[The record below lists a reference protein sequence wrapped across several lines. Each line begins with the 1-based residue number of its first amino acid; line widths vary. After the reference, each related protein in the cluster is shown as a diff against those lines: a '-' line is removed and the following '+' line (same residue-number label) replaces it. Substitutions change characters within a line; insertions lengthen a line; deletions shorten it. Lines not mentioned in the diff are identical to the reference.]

1 MNFPGFSQFSKRSF
15 QLVDSD
21 FCHGNLHFLSIF
33 PSFFNVFLESWS
45 SILSDHLPCLFEKS
59 VPNSDIFR
67 SKCGYFLD
75 KCSIFRPF
83 SKCHVYDVILKFFG
97 KKSTFSY
104 KFRQIF
110 NHFHNLFHL
119 QNCHRLLV
127 FFQNLLNF
135 GSKFRRKMRKKLI
148 IFLSFLDFLGYL

>member
-1 MNFPGFSQFSKRSF
+1 MGILFVNFDEFSWIFTIFQTIISTCGF
-15 QLVDSD
+15 
-21 FCHGNLHFLSIF
+21 GFLSWESSF
-33 PSFFNVFLESWS
+33 SVNFSFFFQRFLESCF
-45 SILSDHLPCLFEKS
+45 SILRDHLPCLFEKC
-59 VPNSDIFR
+59 VPNSEIFR

-83 SKCHVYDVILKFFG
+83 SKCHVYDVILTFFW

-119 QNCHRLLV
+119 QNCHNLLV
-127 FFQNLLNF
+127 FFQHLLNV
-135 GSKFRRKMRKKLI
+135 GSKFYQNFGL
-148 IFLSFLDFLGYL
+148 F